1 MCSYYKSPLT
11 QYNMPVRSILA
22 GQAPCAGQML
32 LSLRPHS
39 SSNHKST
46 FQHPK
51 ETATAVTNYIQNTLE
66 RRSCSLVLL
75 LCRLRSYYH
84 NMALYRNH
92 RKKII
97 PKCFD
102 RERVPFFVLMG
113 SDPVLGSCTELYY
126 RCLPGTFWTFQ
137 CLQNYIGSPIS
148 SDNCLTSFMLLH

>member
-1 MCSYYKSPLT
+1 MFTLLCLRIVPMCSYYKSPLT

-39 SSNHKST
+39 SSDHKST

-97 PKCFD
+97 PKYPSTYWPLD
-102 RERVPFFVLMG
+102 QVPLQSMWTKFR
-113 SDPVLGSCTELYY
+113 SLY
-126 RCLPGTFWTFQ
+126 
-137 CLQNYIGSPIS
+137 
-148 SDNCLTSFMLLH
+148 SFMVIDVRSVQP